1 MPIVNYSINIL
12 TFPTFRIRINPKTI
26 PREKRPAL
34 AKHPPQRILA
44 PPAEPRR
51 NLPAEEGFPEPP
63 AAAAAAAFGGGVW
76 LGFGGAADA
85 DLADASDFGGR
96 WFLCGFDYSGGAF
109 FTAEVEHGAGAR
121 PASAAAADVA
131 AQEPHQRR
139 RELLRPAWTR

>member
-34 AKHPPQRILA
+34 ANHPPQWILA
-44 PPAEPRR
+44 PPPESRR
-51 NLPAEEGFPEPP
+51 DLPAEEGFPEPP
-63 AAAAAAAFGGGVW
+63 AAAAVGGGVW

-96 WFLCGFDYSGGAF
+96 WFLCSFDDSGGAF

-139 RELLRPAWTR
+139 RELLRPARTR